1 MITFDTFLSSWAHPR
16 EDLEAKRKTSGFQT
30 PLWEGLGGILD
41 PIRHHLGTL
50 LDTKAGK
57 RLFWDTF
64 WEVLGEGSKKTSK
77 VVEVLTLSNP
87 LD

>member
-1 MITFDTFLSSWAHPR
+1 MSSWAYPR

-30 PLWEGLGGILD
+30 PLWEGLVGILA
-41 PIRHHLGTL
+41 PIGHHLGTL

-64 WEVLGEGSKKTSK
+64 WEVLGE
-77 VVEVLTLSNP
+77 V
-87 LD
+87 

>member
-1 MITFDTFLSSWAHPR
+1 M
-16 EDLEAKRKTSGFQT
+16 
-30 PLWEGLGGILD
+30 GILA
-41 PIRHHLGTL
+41 PIGHHLGTL

-64 WEVLGEGSKKTSK
+64 GEVLGEVSKKTPK
-77 VVEVLTLSNP
+77 FVEVLSLSNP

>member
-1 MITFDTFLSSWAHPR
+1 MSSWAHPR
-16 EDLEAKRKTSGFQT
+16 EDLEAKRKTSGFQA
-30 PLWEGLGGILD
+30 PLWEGLVGILA
-41 PIRHHLGTL
+41 PIGHHLGTL

-64 WEVLGEGSKKTSK
+64 WEVLGEVSKKTSK
-77 VVEVLTLSNP
+77 LVEFLTLSNP

>member
-1 MITFDTFLSSWAHPR
+1 MSSWAHPR

-30 PLWEGLGGILD
+30 PLWEVLVRILT
-41 PIRHHLGTL
+41 PIGHHLGTL
-50 LDTKAGK
+50 LDTKARK

-64 WEVLGEGSKKTSK
+64 WEVLGEVSKKTSK
-77 VVEVLTLSNP
+77 LVEFLTLSNP

>member
-1 MITFDTFLSSWAHPR
+1 MSSWAHPR

-30 PLWEGLGGILD
+30 PLWEGLGRILT
-41 PIRHHLGTL
+41 PIGHHLGTL
-50 LDTKAGK
+50 LDTKARK

-64 WEVLGEGSKKTSK
+64 WEVLGEVSKKTSK
-77 VVEVLTLSNP
+77 SVEFLTLSNP

>member
-1 MITFDTFLSSWAHPR
+1 MSSWAHPR

-30 PLWEGLGGILD
+30 PLWEGLGRILA
-41 PIRHHLGTL
+41 PIGHHLGTL

-57 RLFWDTF
+57 RLLRDAFG
-64 WEVLGEGSKKTSK
+64 EVLGEVSKKTSTC
-77 VVEVLTLSNP
+77 VEFLTLSNP